1 LIFCFFTSREFMM
14 KKVTVI
20 AAAGVLLAS
29 LSMPVMA
36 SQALAMSKG
45 CLGCHAADKK
55 LVGPSYQEIS
65 AKYAG
70 QKGVEGALA
79 EKMIKGSSGTWGPV
93 AMPPNPSLSPAD
105 AATLAKWVLS
115 GAK

>member
-1 LIFCFFTSREFMM
+1 MM
-14 KKVTVI
+14 KKMITI
-20 AAAGVLLAS
+20 AASAILLAG
-29 LSMPVMA
+29 LGTPVMA
-36 SQALAMSKG
+36 SQSLAMSKG

-70 QKGVEGALA
+70 QKGAEAALA
-79 EKMIKGSSGTWGPV
+79 EKMIKGSSGVWGAV
-93 AMPPNPSLSPAD
+93 AMPPNASLSPAD
-105 AATLAKWVLS
+105 AAALAKWVLS